1 MIKEVLLV
9 QLKIIYK
16 NTLFIVFSSL
26 EKKTRRDFAVC
37 VIQE

>member
-26 EKKTRRDFAVC
+26 EKKLD
-37 VIQE
+37 VILQSV